1 MPQTSLEAASRS
13 NYQLIFDS
21 ALEAYKKKTGKDLPK
36 DPLFR
41 RFENC
46 QSPDAVITILRA
58 QIRGPGNRSDKLTTW
73 LDPTV
78 NVINAFSA
86 AIGGVGLAYPP
97 AGVIFTGI
105 GILLSA
111 VKGVSASR
119 GPLVDLFTR
128 IENIFRR
135 LEIYIGLPLTA
146 GMTDSIVGVMVEV
159 LCVLAIATKESKQN
173 RAKIFTKKLLGRRDM
188 ENALQRLENMTL
200 EETRMI
206 GAEALKAIHG
216 VEGVLQGVTDLLH
229 GVRDKVRDL
238 GDSDKVID
246 GAQTIQLAMST
257 ALTVYGQV
265 TRRPDDRQKMWSV
278 KEQ

>member
-1 MPQTSLEAASRS
+1 
-13 NYQLIFDS
+13 
-21 ALEAYKKKTGKDLPK
+21 
-36 DPLFR
+36 
-41 RFENC
+41 
-46 QSPDAVITILRA
+46 
-58 QIRGPGNRSDKLTTW
+58 
-73 LDPTV
+73 
-78 NVINAFSA
+78 
-86 AIGGVGLAYPP
+86 
-97 AGVIFTGI
+97 
-105 GILLSA
+105 
-111 VKGVSASR
+111 
-119 GPLVDLFTR
+119 
-128 IENIFRR
+128 
-135 LEIYIGLPLTA
+135 
-146 GMTDSIVGVMVEV
+146 
-159 LCVLAIATKESKQN
+159 
-173 RAKIFTKKLLGRRDM
+173 M